1 MMDKKDR
8 MKSLLNDP
16 VQNLTHSFYDL
27 FVEANVKFKFRSGIK
42 AVIIRRQLRK
52 CCDWCAQLSGV
63 YEYGKHPDDI
73 FRRHDNCKC
82 QVTYSCEKGVYE
94 DVHSKRE
101 FRSQR
106 EARINRMKEIQAL
119 EITEN
124 HGKIEKRRKA
134 EDNAAGYDAAK
145 RRLRLLLQS
154 ETLDEIKNKLVK
166 SILNGELSL
175 TQKKQKYL
183 HHVLDTQQYKNATRD
198 RNRVQ
203 SYLLVSEEEAQDII
217 FSKCGKGVCV
227 FKGDHLVEF
236 IDLGYKVGRYN
247 DGHKWHDTERVMI
260 DYAKKGS
267 HIVPVKPL

>member
-1 MMDKKDR
+1 MTNKER
-8 MKSLLNDP
+8 MASLMAEP
-16 VQNLTHSFYDL
+16 VRNLVHSFYDG
-27 FVEANVKFKFRSGIK
+27 FVEANATYKLNSGVQ
-42 AVIIRRQLRK
+42 AVIVRRQIGK
-52 CCDWCAQLSGV
+52 CCDWCANLCGV
-63 YEYGKHPDDI
+63 FEYGDHPEDI
-73 FRRHDNCKC
+73 FRRHDSCKC
-82 QVTYSCEKGVYE
+82 QVTYSCEKGVYK

-101 FRSQR
+101 YRSQR
-106 EARINRMKEIQAL
+106 EARINRMKEIQTL
-119 EITEN
+119 ENTDN

-134 EDNAAGYDAAK
+134 EDNAVGYEAAK
-145 RRLRLLLQS
+145 RRLRLLIQD

-166 SILNGELSL
+166 SILNGEISL